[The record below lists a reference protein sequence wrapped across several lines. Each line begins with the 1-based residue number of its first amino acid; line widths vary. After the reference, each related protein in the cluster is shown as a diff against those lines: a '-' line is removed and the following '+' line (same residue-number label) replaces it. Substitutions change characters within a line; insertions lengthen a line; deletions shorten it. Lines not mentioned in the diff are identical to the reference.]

1 MIKRE
6 TAQHLNTMQVQI
18 DCSVADLYLI
28 AKAFQIAEMQ
38 ADRNAN
44 QSMRRSYR
52 TTVSRRMDNKRSQT
66 YEYQRQ
72 LFGEL
77 HDMFLDAIP
86 EQEVSVKIQRT
97 EEDL

>member
-1 MIKRE
+1 
-6 TAQHLNTMQVQI
+6 MQVQI

-28 AKAFQIAEMQ
+28 AKAFQVAEMQ

-44 QSMRRSYR
+44 ASKTRRYYH
-52 TTVSRRMDNKRSQT
+52 TTVSRRMDVKRSET

-86 EQEVSVKIQRT
+86 EKEVSVKIQRT
-97 EEDL
+97 DEDL

>member
-1 MIKRE
+1 
-6 TAQHLNTMQVQI
+6 MQVQI

-28 AKAFQIAEMQ
+28 AKAFQMAEMQ
-38 ADRNAN
+38 ADRNAAN
-44 QSMRRSYR
+44 QSRFRSYR
-52 TTVSRRMDNKRSQT
+52 TTVSRRMDNKRSET

-86 EQEVSVKIQRT
+86 ERQVSVKIKHT

>member
-1 MIKRE
+1 
-6 TAQHLNTMQVQI
+6 MQVQI

-28 AKAFQIAEMQ
+28 AKAFQTAEMQ
-38 ADRNAN
+38 ADRNYN
-44 QSMRRSYR
+44 QAWTRTYRRKGR
-52 TTVSRRMDNKRSQT
+52 TTVSRAMDNKRSET
-66 YEYQRQ
+66 FEYQRQ

-86 EQEVSVKIQRT
+86 EKQVSVKIQRT

>member
-1 MIKRE
+1 
-6 TAQHLNTMQVQI
+6 MQIQI

-28 AKAFQIAEMQ
+28 AKAFQMAEMQ

-44 QSMRRSYR
+44 QSRPRSYR
-52 TTVSRRMDNKRSQT
+52 TTVSRRMDNKRSET

-86 EQEVSVKIQRT
+86 ERQVSVKIKHTQ
-97 EEDL
+97 EDL

>member
-1 MIKRE
+1 M
-6 TAQHLNTMQVQI
+6 
-18 DCSVADLYLI
+18 
-28 AKAFQIAEMQ
+28 AEMQ

-44 QSMRRSYR
+44 AGKQRRYYR
-52 TTVSRRMDNKRSQT
+52 STVSRGMDIKRSQT
-66 YEYQRQ
+66 FEYQRQ

>member
-1 MIKRE
+1 
-6 TAQHLNTMQVQI
+6 MQVQI

-38 ADRNAN
+38 ADRAANASN
-44 QSMRRSYR
+44 RRSYR
-52 TTVSRRMDNKRSQT
+52 TTVSKDMDNKRSQT

-86 EQEVSVKIQRT
+86 EQKVSVKIKHT
-97 EEDL
+97 DEDL